1 LFQQRGEVV
10 AVMGDGVND
19 APALRKADVGIS
31 MGIVGTDVAKEAA
44 DIILTQDDF
53 SAITAAIEEGR
64 GVYDNIRKFITYIF
78 SSNIPELM
86 PFIITANFPLI
97 PLALSVRQILAIDLG
112 TDMFP
117 ALALGME
124 KPEPDVMKRPPRPLN
139 QPLLDRGLLSRAFW
153 LGMIEAALCFVG
165 FLSIFI
171 LAGHVHRI
179 GLSFLAPLEKLVDL
193 RLHVSFEQTVL
204 LAATVYHAGVVM
216 SQVGNALAC
225 RSDRTRSS
233 SLGWLSNKYLLIGI
247 LVELLGIASMIYI
260 PLLAKIFNHVPLPG
274 WMLLGLAMNALV
286 LYSIEWF
293 RKAIVRG
300 LRKIRNGRSSTL
312 ALQEVVQ

>member
-1 LFQQRGEVV
+1 
-10 AVMGDGVND
+10 
-19 APALRKADVGIS
+19 
-31 MGIVGTDVAKEAA
+31 
-44 DIILTQDDF
+44 
-53 SAITAAIEEGR
+53 
-64 GVYDNIRKFITYIF
+64 
-78 SSNIPELM
+78 
-86 PFIITANFPLI
+86 
-97 PLALSVRQILAIDLG
+97 
-112 TDMFP
+112 MFP

>member
-1 LFQQRGEVV
+1 
-10 AVMGDGVND
+10 VND

-53 SAITAAIEEGR
+53 GAITAAIEEGR

-86 PFIITANFPLI
+86 PFMIKANFPLI

-124 KPEPDVMKRPPRPLN
+124 KPEPDVMKRSPRPRN

-153 LGMIEAALCFVG
+153 LGMIEASLCFAG
-165 FLSIFI
+165 FLSVFI
-171 LAGHVHRI
+171 LSGHTEEI
-179 GLSFLAPLEKLVDL
+179 GLSFLSPLAGFVNVTLSL
-193 RLHVSFEQTVL
+193 SFQQAMI
-204 LAATVYHAGVVM
+204 LAATVYHAGVVT

-225 RSDRTRSS
+225 RSDHMRSS
-233 SLGWLSNKYLLIGI
+233 SLGWLSNKYLWIGI
-247 LVELLGIASMIYI
+247 LAEVAGIISIVNI
-260 PLLAKIFNHVPLPG
+260 PFFANIFNHAPLPI
-274 WMLLGLAMNALV
+274 WMWFVLGLNALV
-286 LYSIEWF
+286 LYSIEWI

-300 LRKIRNGRSSTL
+300 YKNMHNKKITTL
-312 ALQEVVQ
+312 SLQEVIQ

>member
-1 LFQQRGEVV
+1 VV
-10 AVMGDGVND
+10 AVTGDGVND

-53 SAITAAIEEGR
+53 GAITAAIEEGR
-64 GVYDNIRKFITYIF
+64 GVFDNIRKFITYIF

-86 PFIITANFPLI
+86 PFIVKANLPLV

-124 KPEPDVMKRPPRPLN
+124 KPEPDVMKRPPRPRN
-139 QPLLDRGLLSRAFW
+139 QPLLDRGLLWRAFW
-153 LGMIEAALCFVG
+153 LGMIEAVLCFTG

-171 LAGHVHRI
+171 LSGHTAEI
-179 GLSFLAPLEKLVDL
+179 GLTFLAPLAGLTDF
-193 RLHVSFEQTVL
+193 RLSLSFEQAMI
-204 LAATVYHAGVVM
+204 LAATVYHAGVVA
-216 SQVGNALAC
+216 SQIGNALAC

-233 SLGWLSNKYLLIGI
+233 ALGWLSNKYLWIGI
-247 LVELLGIASMIYI
+247 FIELLGIVSIIYI
-260 PLLAKIFNHVPLPG
+260 PFLADIFNHAPLSA
-274 WMLLGLAMNALV
+274 WMWFALALNPV
-286 LYSIEWF
+286 ILYSVEWI
-293 RKAIVRG
+293 RKTIVRG
-300 LRKIRNGRSSTL
+300 FKKMRNGKSSPL
-312 ALQEVVQ
+312 SLQEVVR